1 MTALADV
8 DPLQQFRSFTIAHPL
23 VLQTKER
30 LLSAIRSAAPGSLIL
45 VLGPTG
51 VGKTTLRLKI
61 EQGRTT

>member
-1 MTALADV
+1 
-8 DPLQQFRSFTIAHPL
+8 
-23 VLQTKER
+23 LQTKER